1 MLSAFIQH
9 TIYEPFLSNIYDM
22 KQLEFLTFLLWF
34 VYVWIQ
40 WTVTWFSFWIF
51 TYHSPFCFWQL
62 FDGVDAKELNVQWL
76 RSQIAIVSQ
85 EPVLFN
91 CSIAENIAYGDNS
104 RVVSMNE
111 IKEVAN
117 AADIHSF
124 IEGLPEVRKCL
135 MSWIKSCQVCPSIL
149 LGLSGYF
156 YVLPGL
162 HNLFIAGI

>member
-1 MLSAFIQH
+1 MLSASIQH
-9 TIYEPFLSNIYDM
+9 LIYEPFSGNIYAM

-34 VYVWIQ
+34 VYVWMQ
-40 WTVTWFSFWIF
+40 WAVTWCSCWIF
-51 TYHSPFCFWQL
+51 TNHSPFCFWQL

-104 RVVSMNE
+104 RVVSLNE

-117 AADIHSF
+117 AANIHSF

-135 MSWIKSCQVCPSIL
+135 KSWTKICLV
-149 LGLSGYF
+149 F
-156 YVLPGL
+156 YW
-162 HNLFIAGI
+162 A